1 MLRFEKFDRRSGEF
15 ATVNPRACFFGITES
30 IALAIGSFLT
40 TAGVAGTAATGLA
53 GTLGAVGSGAL
64 VGAGLGAAEAGIT
77 GKDPLKG
84 AEFGAVSGGVASG
97 VSPLIGDVTGL
108 GSTATGAIS
117 GALGGVAGGL
127 ATGGNIGTDALT
139 GGLAGA
145 VGGALKPD
153 AAPAATG
160 STPTGG
166 PVGSA
171 ASNAAPSSIGAAPGT
186 GAAVEGLSSGGVAAP
201 DIGSSIGTPPPGSAG
216 AGYNTGSLSDAVG
229 ATPAGT
235 APVGTVQAPNIPS
248 GVSAS
253 TLPTATPNL
262 PSPGIGSQIG
272 GFIKDN
278 PWAIPAAAI
287 GYEALKGT
295 QPLPG
300 QSQIEANAAKLN
312 QQGASLQNY
321 FQSGTLPP
329 GVQSGINSAS
339 EAAKASIRSMYAS
352 RGMSGS
358 SAEQQDIGAVD
369 SRAQTQGSQIALS
382 LLQQG
387 VSETGMA
394 NQLYLELM
402 GNALQQDQALGSAL
416 ATFSA
421 AMIPALAA

>member
-1 MLRFEKFDRRSGEF
+1 MLKFEQFDRRSGEVLP
-15 ATVNPRACFFGITES
+15 VNPCLQSFGITES
-30 IALAIGSFLT
+30 IGLAIASFLAT
-40 TAGVAGTAATGLA
+40 DVGVGAATAGVLGT
-53 GTLGAVGSGAL
+53 VGSGAL

-84 AEFGAVSGGVASG
+84 AEFGAISGGVASG
-97 VSPLIGDVTGL
+97 VSPLIGEATGL
-108 GSTATGAIS
+108 GATATGAIS

-127 ATGGNIGTDALT
+127 ATGGNLTTDALV
-139 GGLAGA
+139 GGAGGA
-145 VGGALKPD
+145 LSGALKPD
-153 AAPAATG
+153 AAPATG

-171 ASNAAPSSIGAAPGT
+171 ASSAAPSSIGAAPGT
-186 GAAVEGLSSGGVAAP
+186 GAAVEGLSSGGVATP

-216 AGYNTGSLSDAVG
+216 AGYNTGSLSNAV
-229 ATPAGT
+229 GT
-235 APVGTVQAPNIPS
+235 APAGTVQAPNIPS

-262 PSPGIGSQIG
+262 PSPSIGSQVG

-295 QPLPG
+295 SPLPG

-339 EAAKASIRSMYAS
+339 EAAKASIRSSYAS

-358 SAEQQDIGAVD
+358 SAEQQDIAAVGE
-369 SRAQTQGSQIALS
+369 RAATQGSQIALS

-402 GNALQQDQALGSAL
+402 GSALQQDQALGSAL

>member
-1 MLRFEKFDRRSGEF
+1 MLRFEKFDRRSGEI
-15 ATVNPRACFFGITES
+15 APVNPCLQSFGITES
-30 IALAIGSFLT
+30 IALALTSFLT
-40 TAGVAGTAATGLA
+40 ADVGIAAGTAGVLGT
-53 GTLGAVGSGAL
+53 VGSGAL

-84 AEFGAVSGGVASG
+84 AEFGAISGGVASG
-97 VSPLIGDVTGL
+97 VSPLIGEATGL
-108 GSTATGAIS
+108 GATATGAIS

-127 ATGGNIGTDALT
+127 ATGGNLTTDALV
-139 GGLAGA
+139 GGAGGA
-145 VGGALKPD
+145 LSGALKPD
-153 AAPAATG
+153 VAPATG
-160 STPTGG
+160 SAPTGG

-171 ASNAAPSSIGAAPGT
+171 ASSAAPSSIGAAPGT
-186 GAAVEGLSSGGVAAP
+186 GAAVEGLSSGGGATP

-229 ATPAGT
+229 AAPAGT
-235 APVGTVQAPNIPS
+235 APVGAVQAPNISS

-262 PSPGIGSQIG
+262 PSPSIGSQVG

-295 QPLPG
+295 APLPG

-339 EAAKASIRSMYAS
+339 EAAKASIRSSYAS

-358 SAEQQDIGAVD
+358 SAEQQDIAAVGE
-369 SRAQTQGSQIALS
+369 RAATQGSQIALS

-402 GNALQQDQALGSAL
+402 GSALQQDQALGSAL